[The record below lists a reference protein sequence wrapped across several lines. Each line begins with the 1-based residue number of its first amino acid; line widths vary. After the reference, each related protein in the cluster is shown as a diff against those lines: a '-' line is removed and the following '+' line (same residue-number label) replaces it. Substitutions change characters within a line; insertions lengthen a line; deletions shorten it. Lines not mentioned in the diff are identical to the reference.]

1 MIATNRAPAV
11 RRNSRLNLALLAA
24 AGLLLALT
32 IGAIATLAAPPAV
45 TGTPAAQMVTLT
57 VSSDIAVHPTGHGG
71 CYVRT
76 PQHYAVTLLGGGV
89 RNGTLSDGQ
98 LTANGSCA
106 FSTTLPALT
115 GATDIIV
122 NGGEHTITS
131 GTGQITLSSDDGHWT
146 PVHTGQVSHGHVL

>member
-24 AGLLLALT
+24 AAFLLALT
-32 IGAIATLAAPPAV
+32 LGAAASIAASPKV
-45 TGTPAAQMVTLT
+45 TGVPAAQMVTLT

-89 RNGTLSDGQ
+89 RNGTLSGGQ

-115 GATDIIV
+115 GATEIIV
-122 NGGEHTITS
+122 NGGEHTITD
-131 GTGQITLSSDDGHWT
+131 GTGRITLSSDDGHWT
-146 PVHTGQVSHGHVL
+146 PVHTGQISNGNAL